1 MGRNKYRDYHTIL
14 GNISLRNILT
24 SNNLHIQ
31 NIDMEWI
38 NRTRVI
44 KVALI
49 VVAILLGVASLIF
62 SNYLVRDLEREE
74 ATRMEIWTEAMRTFN
89 NADEN
94 TDLNLVLTV
103 IKGNNTIPVIVLDDK
118 GGIDNYSNMRIH
130 GADTL
135 GYLMR
140 QAASMREAGNI
151 IRMDMNEPGR
161 YYDVCYDDSLMLK
174 RLAAYPYVQFGVFI
188 IFLLV
193 ALFALLSMK
202 RSEQNRV
209 WVGLSKET
217 AHQLGTP
224 ISSLMAWTEM
234 LQSTYPEDE
243 LIPEMGKDVKR
254 LEVIAERFSKIG
266 SLPETTPENLGEALH
281 RVVDYIDRRSSDRV
295 TIRCVVPERPI
306 IVRMCSPLFEWVIE
320 NLCKNAI
327 DAMDGEGSITLHV
340 ASTDERVYIDVTDTG
355 KGIQKNHF
363 NSIFSPGFT
372 TKKRGWGLGLSL
384 ARRIIE
390 SYHKGRIY
398 VKHSELNKGTTFRIE
413 LRK

>member
-1 MGRNKYRDYHTIL
+1 
-14 GNISLRNILT
+14 
-24 SNNLHIQ
+24 
-31 NIDMEWI
+31 MEWI
-38 NRTRVI
+38 NRTRAI
-44 KVALI
+44 KIALI
-49 VVAILLGVASLIF
+49 IIAILLGVASLIF
-62 SNYLVRDLEREE
+62 SNFLVRDLEREE
-74 ATRMEIWTEAMRTFN
+74 ATRMAIWTEAMRTFN

-103 IKGNNTIPVIVLDDK
+103 ITGNNTIPVIVLDDK
-118 GGIDNYSNMRIH
+118 GGIDSYSNMRIH
-130 GADTL
+130 GTDTL

-140 QAASMREAGNI
+140 QAAAMREAGNM
-151 IRMDMNEPGR
+151 IRMDMDEPGR
-161 YYDVCYDDSLMLK
+161 YFDVCYDDSLMLK
-174 RLAAYPYVQFGVFI
+174 RLGAYPYVQFGIFT

-193 ALFALLSMK
+193 ALFALLSLK

-234 LQSTYPEDE
+234 LRSTYPDDE

-266 SLPETTPENLGEALH
+266 SLPEKSPENLNEALV
-281 RVVDYIDRRSSDRV
+281 RVVDYVSRRSSTHV
-295 TIRCVVPERPI
+295 SIRCVLPDRLIV
-306 IVRMCSPLFEWVIE
+306 VRMCSPLFEWVIE

-327 DAMDGEGSITLHV
+327 DAMDGEGTITLHV
-340 ASTDERVYIDVTDTG
+340 AQTDERVYIDVTDTG
-355 KGIQKNHF
+355 KGIQKSHF

-384 ARRIIE
+384 AKRIVE

-398 VKHSELNKGTTFRIE
+398 VKHSELGKGTTFRIE

>member
-1 MGRNKYRDYHTIL
+1 
-14 GNISLRNILT
+14 
-24 SNNLHIQ
+24 
-31 NIDMEWI
+31 
-38 NRTRVI
+38 
-44 KVALI
+44 
-49 VVAILLGVASLIF
+49 
-62 SNYLVRDLEREE
+62 
-74 ATRMEIWTEAMRTFN
+74 MEIWTEAMRTFN

-234 LQSTYPEDE
+234 LQTTYPEDE

-340 ASTDERVYIDVTDTG
+340 ASTDERVYIVVTDTG

>member
-1 MGRNKYRDYHTIL
+1 
-14 GNISLRNILT
+14 
-24 SNNLHIQ
+24 
-31 NIDMEWI
+31 MEWI
-38 NRTRVI
+38 NRIRAI
-44 KVALI
+44 KIALI
-49 VVAILLGVASLIF
+49 IIAILLGVASLIF
-62 SNYLVRDLEREE
+62 SNFLVRDLEREE
-74 ATRMEIWTEAMRTFN
+74 ATRMAIWTEAMRTFN

-103 IKGNNTIPVIVLDDK
+103 ITGNNTIPVIVLDDK
-118 GGIDNYSNMRIH
+118 GGIDSYSNMRIH
-130 GADTL
+130 GTDTL

-140 QAASMREAGNI
+140 QAAAMREAGNM
-151 IRMDMNEPGR
+151 IRMDMDEPGR
-161 YYDVCYDDSLMLK
+161 YFDVCYDDSLMLK
-174 RLAAYPYVQFGVFI
+174 RLGAYPYVQFGIFT

-193 ALFALLSMK
+193 ALFALLSLK

-234 LQSTYPEDE
+234 LRSTYPDDE

-266 SLPETTPENLGEALH
+266 SLPEKSPENLNEALV
-281 RVVDYIDRRSSDRV
+281 RVVDYVSRRSSTHV
-295 TIRCVVPERPI
+295 SIRCVLPDRPI
-306 IVRMCSPLFEWVIE
+306 VVRMCSPLFEWVIE

-327 DAMDGEGSITLHV
+327 DAMDGEGTITLHV
-340 ASTDERVYIDVTDTG
+340 AQTDERVYIDVTDTG
-355 KGIQKNHF
+355 KGIQKSHF

-384 ARRIIE
+384 AKRIVE

-398 VKHSELNKGTTFRIE
+398 VKHSELGKGTTFRIE

>member
-1 MGRNKYRDYHTIL
+1 
-14 GNISLRNILT
+14 
-24 SNNLHIQ
+24 
-31 NIDMEWI
+31 MEWI
-38 NRTRVI
+38 NRTRAA
-44 KVALI
+44 KVGLI
-49 VVAILLGVASLIF
+49 IVAVLLCVASLIF
-62 SNYLVRDLEREE
+62 SNHLVNDLEREE
-74 ATRMEIWTEAMRTFN
+74 TTRMEIWTEAMRTFN

-103 IKGNNTIPVIVLDDK
+103 IKGNSTIPIIVLDDK
-118 GGIDNYSNMRIH
+118 GGIDSYSNIRIH
-130 GADTL
+130 GTDTL

-140 QAASMREAGNI
+140 RAATMREADHI

-174 RLAAYPYVQFGVFI
+174 RLAAYPYIQFGIFI
-188 IFLLV
+188 IILMV

-224 ISSLMAWTEM
+224 ISSLMAWTEI
-234 LQSTYPEDE
+234 LHSTYPDDE
-243 LIPEMGKDVKR
+243 LIPEMSKDVQR
-254 LEVIAERFSKIG
+254 LELIADRFSKVG
-266 SLPETTPENLGEALH
+266 SLPETTPENLGDALL
-281 RVVDYIDRRSSDRV
+281 RVTDYIGRRSSEHVVIDCR
-295 TIRCVVPERPI
+295 VPERPI
-306 IVRMCSPLFEWVIE
+306 MVRMCSPLFEWVIE

-327 DAMDGEGSITLHV
+327 DAMNGEGRITIHV
-340 ASTDERVYIDVTDTG
+340 AQTEERVYIDVEDTG
-355 KGIQKNHF
+355 KGIQKGHF
-363 NSIFSPGFT
+363 QSVFSPGFT

-384 ARRIIE
+384 AKRIVE

-398 VKHSELNKGTTFRIE
+398 VKHSELGKGTTFRIE

>member
-1 MGRNKYRDYHTIL
+1 
-14 GNISLRNILT
+14 
-24 SNNLHIQ
+24 
-31 NIDMEWI
+31 MEWI
-38 NRTRVI
+38 NRTRAI
-44 KVALI
+44 KIMLI
-49 VVAILLGVASLIF
+49 VIAILLGVASLVF
-62 SNYLVRDLEREE
+62 SNFLVRDLEREE
-74 ATRMEIWTEAMRTFN
+74 TARMEVWTEAMRTFN

-103 IKGNNTIPVIVLDDK
+103 IRGNNTIPIIVLDDK
-118 GGIDNYSNMRIH
+118 GGIDSYSNIRIRET
-130 GADTL
+130 DTL

-140 QAASMREAGNI
+140 EAAAMREAGNI
-151 IRMDMNEPGR
+151 IRMDTNEPGL

-174 RLAAYPYVQFGVFI
+174 RLAAYPYIQFGVFVV
-188 IFLLV
+188 FLLV

-234 LQSTYPEDE
+234 LRTSYPDDE
-243 LIPEMGKDVKR
+243 LIPEMGKDVHR
-254 LEVIAERFSKIG
+254 LEIIAERFSKIG
-266 SLPETTPENLGEALH
+266 SLPETTPEDLGEALR
-281 RVVDYIDRRSSDRV
+281 RVTDYIGRRSSGHV
-295 TIRCVVPERPI
+295 NIGLHVPERPVV
-306 IVRMCSPLFEWVIE
+306 VRMCSPLFEWVIE

-327 DAMDGEGSITLHV
+327 DAMNGEGSISIH
-340 ASTDERVYIDVTDTG
+340 AIPTDDWVYIDVTDTG
-355 KGIQKNHF
+355 KGIQKGHF
-363 NSIFSPGFT
+363 NSVFSPGFT

-384 ARRIIE
+384 AKRIIE

-413 LRK
+413 LKR

>member
-1 MGRNKYRDYHTIL
+1 
-14 GNISLRNILT
+14 
-24 SNNLHIQ
+24 
-31 NIDMEWI
+31 MEWI
-38 NRTRVI
+38 NRTRAI
-44 KVALI
+44 KIALI
-49 VVAILLGVASLIF
+49 IIAILLGVASLIF
-62 SNYLVRDLEREE
+62 SNFLVRDLEREE
-74 ATRMEIWTEAMRTFN
+74 ATRMAIWTEAMRTFN

-103 IKGNNTIPVIVLDDK
+103 ITGNNIIPVIVLDDK
-118 GGIDNYSNMRIH
+118 GGIDSYSNMRIH
-130 GADTL
+130 GTDTL

-140 QAASMREAGNI
+140 QAAAMREAGNM
-151 IRMDMNEPGR
+151 IRMDMDEPGR
-161 YYDVCYDDSLMLK
+161 YFDVCYDDSLMLK
-174 RLAAYPYVQFGVFI
+174 RLGAYPYVQFGIFT

-193 ALFALLSMK
+193 ALFALLSLK

-234 LQSTYPEDE
+234 LRSTYPDDE

-266 SLPETTPENLGEALH
+266 SLPEKSPENLNEALV
-281 RVVDYIDRRSSDRV
+281 RVVDYVSRRSSTHV
-295 TIRCVVPERPI
+295 SIRCVLPDRPI
-306 IVRMCSPLFEWVIE
+306 VVRMCSPLFEWVIE

-327 DAMDGEGSITLHV
+327 DAMDGEGTITLHV
-340 ASTDERVYIDVTDTG
+340 AQTDERVYIDVTDTG
-355 KGIQKNHF
+355 KGIQKSHF

-384 ARRIIE
+384 AKRIVE

-398 VKHSELNKGTTFRIE
+398 VKHSELGKGTTFRIE

>member
-1 MGRNKYRDYHTIL
+1 
-14 GNISLRNILT
+14 
-24 SNNLHIQ
+24 
-31 NIDMEWI
+31 MEWI
-38 NRTRVI
+38 NRTRTI

-49 VVAILLGVASLIF
+49 IIAILLGVASLIF

-74 ATRMEIWTEAMRTFN
+74 AIRMETWTEAMRTFN
-89 NADEN
+89 NADEE

-103 IKGNNTIPVIVLDDK
+103 IRGNHTIPVIVLNDK
-118 GGIDNYSNMRIH
+118 GGIENYSNVRIH
-130 GADTL
+130 GTDTL

-140 QAASMREAGNI
+140 KAVAMRDAGNI

-174 RLAAYPYVQFGVFI
+174 RLEAYPYIQFGAFAV
-188 IFLLV
+188 FLLV

-224 ISSLMAWTEM
+224 ISSLMAWTEI
-234 LQSTYPEDE
+234 LRSTYPDDE
-243 LIPEMGKDVKR
+243 LIPEMSKDVDR
-254 LEVIAERFSKIG
+254 LELIAERFSKVG
-266 SLPETTPENLGEALH
+266 SSPETAPEDLREALH
-281 RVVDYIDRRSSDRV
+281 RVTDYIGRRSSEHI
-295 TIRCVVPERPI
+295 TINCSVPERPVV
-306 IVRMCSPLFEWVIE
+306 VRMCSPLFEWVIE

-327 DAMDGEGSITLHV
+327 DAMNGEGCITIHV
-340 ASTDERVYIDVTDTG
+340 IQADERVYVDVEDTG
-355 KGIQKNHF
+355 KGIQKSHF
-363 NSIFSPGFT
+363 QSVFSPGFT

-384 ARRIIE
+384 AKRIIE

-398 VKHSELNKGTTFRIE
+398 VKHSELGKGTTFRIE
-413 LRK
+413 LKK